1 MKGLNLLFILTVLIS
16 LTACDKNNP
25 ENIDVDNYIELL
37 ESGQYDANE
46 LPDFTHTDI
55 PALLRYRNDNKVI
68 TDFPHNPISSMYGPE
83 CKLGVYVLWTI
94 ESIRAVAIDSEYL
107 IGRFPSLNP
116 VLAFRDAEELD
127 MVNDDESHEVAA
139 KAYYDWW
146 ENNRDKNFDAFK
158 DIDPLA
164 QTAYRWR

>member
-1 MKGLNLLFILTVLIS
+1 MKAANFLYILVALIS

-25 ENIDVDNYIELL
+25 DNIDVDHYIELL
-37 ESGQYDANE
+37 ESGRYDANE
-46 LPDFTHTDI
+46 LPDFTHRDI
-55 PALLRYRNDNKVI
+55 PALLQYRNDNKVI

-83 CKLGVYVLWTI
+83 CRLGVYVLWTI

-127 MVNDDESHEVAA
+127 LINDDESHEVAA
-139 KAYYDWW
+139 RAYYDWW
-146 ENNRDKNFDAFK
+146 IDNKAKGFDSFK
-158 DIDPLA
+158 DIDPLV
-164 QTAYRWR
+164 QTAYRWH